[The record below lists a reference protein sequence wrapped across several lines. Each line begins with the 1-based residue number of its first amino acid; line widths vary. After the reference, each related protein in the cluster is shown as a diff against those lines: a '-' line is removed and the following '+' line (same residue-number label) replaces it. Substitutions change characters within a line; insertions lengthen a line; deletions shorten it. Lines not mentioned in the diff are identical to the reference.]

1 MKKEKIELNMEYE
14 RETKNTYRFA
24 AQQGDMPPAVRT
36 LYVEKWAIPSGIKKI
51 LLTIEVIG

>member
-1 MKKEKIELNMEYE
+1 MKKKIELNMEYE

-36 LYVEKWAIPSGIKKI
+36 LYIEKWAVPAGTKMVRLI
-51 LLTIEVIG
+51 IEVVE